1 MNINIT
7 EILILLGV
15 PSAVTGFCFWWLKKY
30 IDRKEKQ
37 QEEQEA
43 TRLKN
48 EVLLVKSI
56 GASIALGE
64 ATAIAIK
71 NGKCNGETEA
81 ALEYAQKIKHE
92 QRDFLHEQGI
102 RSIYRED

>member
-1 MNINIT
+1 MNINFL
-7 EILILLGV
+7 ELLALLGL
-15 PSAVTGFCFWWLKKY
+15 PSAVTGFCFWWLKGY
-30 IDRKEKQ
+30 IDKKEKV

-81 ALEYAQKIKHE
+81 ALEYAQRIKHE

-102 RSIYRED
+102 KNIYKED

>member
-1 MNINIT
+1 MTINFT
-7 EILILLGV
+7 EILVLLGV
-15 PSAVTGFCFWWLKKY
+15 PSTVTAFCFWWLKRY
-30 IDRKEKQ
+30 IDKKEKQ

-81 ALEYAQKIKHE
+81 ALEYAKSIKHE

-102 RSIYRED
+102 KNIYKED